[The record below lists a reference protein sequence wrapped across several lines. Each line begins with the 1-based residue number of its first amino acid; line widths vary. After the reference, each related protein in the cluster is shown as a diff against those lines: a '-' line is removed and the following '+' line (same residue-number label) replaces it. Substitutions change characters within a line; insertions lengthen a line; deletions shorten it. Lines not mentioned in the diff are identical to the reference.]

1 MDQAPIASDSESEPL
16 LCQPPKVSK
25 PKPVHFIHERL
36 FYVNC
41 LPRKLCVPSKPAI
54 LILFWTVV
62 VSAIYALV
70 TESVG
75 YAAQILSHK
84 IHIIPHADSVDL
96 NEKVFFSYSGFALGS
111 IFYPLAGF
119 VADVCIG
126 RYRAVIFSLLILVS
140 AFLFL
145 SINSVL
151 YFTRIVVTNS
161 QGYVVKNP
169 IAFFL
174 FGVVGLFFSVIGL
187 AGYQANYIQFGLDQL
202 LEAPSEYQG
211 LFVHWVQWLTVL
223 GYTFVEVVFAWYSCE
238 NRVRSKDTI
247 LTLPMV
253 FLLALTLLLVIT
265 YSKRNLFYSR
275 NVRHNPYK
283 VVFKVL
289 NFARKHK
296 YPLRQSAFTYCDDE
310 YVSRIDFAKERH
322 GGPFT
327 TEQVEDVKTFMRML
341 IVLVVLGPVFVFD
354 VPTNAVFT
362 VFAQHFT
369 VNRISNITNC
379 TLTWAMLDSGALK
392 YVTALLFFAV
402 YIWLVYSLLRNCI
415 PKIFIRLWIA
425 HFVFVVGAVSMLL
438 IDVIGHLVYFNQEH
452 EGAVCMFYSK
462 VQSSP
467 EMELGL
473 HWSVLIL
480 PNILMGIAPVL
491 VMTNAFEFISA
502 QSPHSMTGLFIGLF
516 LAIRG
521 LFQFISSVVLYP
533 FFSLDAFWNHNQPVL
548 TCGFGY
554 LLFTCLV
561 GLLSLISLT
570 VVARR
575 YKYRQRDD
583 APYNRMYADRVFED
597 YVTS

>member
-1 MDQAPIASDSESEPL
+1 M
-16 LCQPPKVSK
+16 
-25 PKPVHFIHERL
+25 
-36 FYVNC
+36 N
-41 LPRKLCVPSKPAI
+41 
-54 LILFWTVV
+54 
-62 VSAIYALV
+62 AIYAVV

-75 YAAQILSHK
+75 IAAQILSHK
-84 IHIIPHADSVDL
+84 IHIIPGNDSVDL
-96 NEKVFFSYSGFALGS
+96 NEKVFFAYFGFALGS
-111 IFYPLAGF
+111 LFYPLAGF

-126 RYRAVIFSLLILVS
+126 RYKAVIFSLLVLVG

-145 SINSVL
+145 SVDSVL
-151 YFTRIVVTNS
+151 YFTHDVASNS
-161 QGYVVKNP
+161 QGDIVKNP
-169 IAFFL
+169 IAFFIL
-174 FGVVGLFFSVIGL
+174 GIVGYFFGVIGL

-211 LFVHWVQWLTVL
+211 LFVHWAQWFTMLGFTFIEVL
-223 GYTFVEVVFAWYSCE
+223 FAWYSCE
-238 NRVRSKDTI
+238 YRLRSKDTI
-247 LTLPMV
+247 LSLPMV
-253 FLLALTLLLVIT
+253 FVLTLTVLLIIT
-265 YSKRNLFYSR
+265 YSKRRLFYSR

-283 VVFKVL
+283 VIFKVL

-296 YPLRQSAFTYCDDE
+296 YPLQCGAFTCYDDE
-310 YVSRIDFAKERH
+310 CPSRIDFAKEKY

-327 TEQVEDVKTFMRML
+327 TEQVEDVKTFLRML
-341 IVLVVLGPVFVFD
+341 MVLLVLGPVFVLD
-354 VPTNAVFT
+354 VPSNAVFT
-362 VFAQHFT
+362 VFAEHFT

-392 YVTALLFFAV
+392 YVTGLLFFGA
-402 YIWLVYSLLRNCI
+402 YIWFIYSLLRNCI
-415 PKIFIRLWIA
+415 PKIFVRLWIA
-425 HFVFVVGAVSMLL
+425 HFLFVVGAVSMLL
-438 IDVIGHLVYFNQEH
+438 IEMIGHLVYFNQEH

-467 EMELGL
+467 EMGLGL

-480 PNILMGIAPVL
+480 PNFLIGIAPVL

-521 LFQFISSVVLYP
+521 LFQFISSIVLYP
-533 FFSLDAFWNHNQPVL
+533 FFSLDAFWKHNQSVL

-561 GLLSLISLT
+561 GVLSLISLT
-570 VVARR
+570 LVAKR

-583 APYNRMYADRVFED
+583 APYNCMYAERGFKD